1 MVGNVLVVELRF
13 SWDILVFMNLKI
25 ISWNVRGLND
35 SRKRL
40 IVKNLLREW
49 KCDVI
54 CLQEELNLLAWI
66 DKWWGICGAA
76 LLWIGWL

>member
-1 MVGNVLVVELRF
+1 MVGSVLVVELRF

-54 CLQEELNLLAWI
+54 CFQ
-66 DKWWGICGAA
+66 
-76 LLWIGWL
+76 

>member
-1 MVGNVLVVELRF
+1 MVGSVLADELLF
-13 SWDILVFMNLKI
+13 NWGFHVFMNLKI
-25 ISWNVRGLND
+25 LSWNVRGLSD
-35 SRKRL
+35 CRKRL

-66 DKWWGICGAA
+66 DRWWGICGAA